1 MGRCLY
7 ALLALTPLAVA
18 CRGQD
23 DQATRPLPAPEPSA
37 VTQPLGLEPAS
48 APAEKPRE
56 RAKAPKPDEPRDEPP
71 ASPSPEVAATEP
83 SPTPAPV
90 ASAPATP
97 SAVALPALNAGCQQ
111 ACQVSLQTCL
121 AQVPA
126 DPDGG
131 TNLDGL
137 AACKRALDDC
147 KSKCAP

>member
-7 ALLALTPLAVA
+7 ALLALAPLVVA

-37 VTQPLGLEPAS
+37 ATQPLPLEPVS

-56 RAKAPKPDEPRDEPP
+56 RVKASKPEEPRDEAP
-71 ASPSPEVAATEP
+71 ASPSPEVTATA
-83 SPTPAPV
+83 PAPA
-90 ASAPATP
+90 ASAPPAP
-97 SAVALPALNAGCQQ
+97 SAVALPTLNAGCQQ
-111 ACQVSLQTCL
+111 ACQGSLQTCL

-137 AACKRALDDC
+137 AACKHALDDC

>member
-1 MGRCLY
+1 MGRCLH
-7 ALLALTPLAVA
+7 ALLALAPLAVA

-37 VTQPLGLEPAS
+37 VTQPLALEPAS
-48 APAEKPRE
+48 VPAEKPRE
-56 RAKAPKPDEPRDEPP
+56 RAKTPKPEETRDEPP
-71 ASPSPEVAATEP
+71 ASPSPDLTATA
-83 SPTPAPV
+83 PAPV
-90 ASAPATP
+90 ATAPPAP
-97 SAVALPALNAGCQQ
+97 SAVALPARECRLPAGVPGQPPE
-111 ACQVSLQTCL
+111 LL

-137 AACKRALDDC
+137 ATCKRALDDC

>member
-1 MGRCLY
+1 MGRRLHV
-7 ALLALTPLAVA
+7 LLALASLIVA

-37 VTQPLGLEPAS
+37 QTQPSLLEPAS

-56 RAKAPKPDEPRDEPP
+56 RAKAPKPEEVRGEPP
-71 ASPSPEVAATEP
+71 DSLPEAPSPAP
-83 SPTPAPV
+83 SPDVSA
-90 ASAPATP
+90 APAP
-97 SAVALPALNAGCQQ
+97 SAVALPPLNAGCQQ

-137 AACKRALDDC
+137 ATCKRALDDC
-147 KSKCAP
+147 KSKCSP